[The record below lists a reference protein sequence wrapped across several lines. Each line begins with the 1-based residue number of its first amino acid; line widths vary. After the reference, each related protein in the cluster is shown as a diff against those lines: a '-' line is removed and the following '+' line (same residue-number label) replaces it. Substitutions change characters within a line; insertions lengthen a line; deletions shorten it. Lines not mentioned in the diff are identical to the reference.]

1 MVKLQNAEFKIDIY
15 FFQQFIFF
23 QYPNYNFVLIE
34 KKKCNNL
41 KDAICDFKTEFQ
53 DSLSFFSSNVNN
65 SSSSYSVVFSFFHS
79 FSL

>member
-34 KKKCNNL
+34 KKK
-41 KDAICDFKTEFQ
+41 
-53 DSLSFFSSNVNN
+53 
-65 SSSSYSVVFSFFHS
+65 SVII
-79 FSL
+79 